1 MPESPVEPDPSA
13 PLQRVLHRSW
23 TGHLVKLLLLAVALY
38 FTVRFAQ
45 KLPWRE
51 LGLRL
56 TEAYPALLLLA
67 IVTLFLRFA
76 SVVIRWSLALEEVGS
91 PGANGSSGAIGP
103 LWRRFFILLASV
115 FLNHVTP
122 SARILGGLL
131 RARYQARYQ
140 KREFSTIYGTVLF
153 DQVIQQSFT
162 TLMTVLSTLAFTW
175 MQHRMGWLT
184 IEISILLVITLGVVL
199 WLRHR
204 HPSDEQPSIAR
215 IIRRKAQ
222 SQKAR
227 FKSLV
232 LGTSEVVRTFAF
244 LFKDKLLRTRMA
256 LLALAYVALTCSAQ
270 WLVFMALGIEISP
283 LIVIVTISLGTAA
296 GALSGSP
303 GGIAT
308 TEAAMVGTYILL
320 GVTEIDAAAAT
331 FLFRGLHYALVL
343 SMGLP
348 SLIYFEL
355 RHRA

>member
-51 LGLRL
+51 LSLRL

-140 KREFSTIYGTVLF
+140 KKGFSTIYGTVLF

-162 TLMTVLSTLAFTW
+162 TLMTVLSILVFTW
-175 MQHRMGWLT
+175 IQNRMVWLV
-184 IEISILLVITLGVVL
+184 IEISILLLITIGALIR
-199 WLRHR
+199 LRLR
-204 HPSDEQPSIAR
+204 RSGGTRPSIAR
-215 IIRRKAQ
+215 VIHRKAH
-222 SQKAR
+222 SQQAR

-232 LGTSEVVRTFAF
+232 LGTSEVVQTFA
-244 LFKDKLLRTRMA
+244 KP
-256 LLALAYVALTCSAQ
+256 SP
-270 WLVFMALGIEISP
+270 IS
-283 LIVIVTISLGTAA
+283 SR
-296 GALSGSP
+296 SGRS
-303 GGIAT
+303 GREWHCWRSST
-308 TEAAMVGTYILL
+308 
-320 GVTEIDAAAAT
+320 
-331 FLFRGLHYALVL
+331 
-343 SMGLP
+343 
-348 SLIYFEL
+348 
-355 RHRA
+355 